1 MTTKKTPTTWEM
13 LSEAVT
19 NADCEKHTEKKGN
32 LRYLSWAWAWGI
44 LKKHFPDA
52 SFEKHWFTYGD
63 GYSIPYAMDKQGYAF
78 VKVTVTVADVAIT
91 EVMPVLN
98 HSNRAVQKPNSFQV
112 NTALQRCLTKAI
124 GYHGLGHYIYAGEDL
139 SDDVTEEEVAEDTSA
154 DDEIDLGD
162 DDPVEEAPNEDDQFP
177 QKTLAEW
184 RETYL
189 DPPKKIK
196 ELLPPVEQTAD
207 GIGIGDVEGTGC
219 TEANHEDWKQISHTF
234 EIFMPSVE
242 DTYGGGKKKYK
253 SAEDCAEAI
262 NGFWQKHYQKK
273 RNKTKGYYTTLRLM
287 EEQSPEVYTK
297 MVEIFGRARKAAEAN
312 RPFANRRGVIKDG

>member
-1 MTTKKTPTTWEM
+1 MTDKKEKEAPTTTWGILNKVVCTEHIEQKNG
-13 LSEAVT
+13 LS
-19 NADCEKHTEKKGN
+19 
-32 LRYLSWAWAWGI
+32 YLSWAWAWGI

-52 SFEKHWFTYGD
+52 SFEKHWFTYSD
-63 GYSIPYAMDKQGYAF
+63 GYSIPYAMDKQGNAF
-78 VKVTVTVADVAIT
+78 VKVTVTVADAAIT

-98 HSNRAVQKPNSFQV
+98 HSNRAVQKPDSFQV

-124 GYHGLGHYIYAGEDL
+124 GLHGLGHYIYAGEDL
-139 SDDVTEEEVAEDTSA
+139 PDGVTKEEVAEDISV
-154 DDEIDLGD
+154 
-162 DDPVEEAPNEDDQFP
+162 DDPVEETPKEDDQFP

-219 TEANHEDWKQISHTF
+219 TEANHEGWKQISHTF
-234 EIFMPSVE
+234 EIFMPSIE
-242 DTYGGGKKKYK
+242 DAYGGGKKMYE
-253 SAEDCAEAI
+253 SAGDCVEAI
-262 NGFWQKHYQKK
+262 KTFWVKHNKK
-273 RNKTKGYYTTLRLM
+273 ERDQAKGHYTTLRLM
-287 EEQSPEVYTK
+287 EEQSPEVYTE